1 MILNINYEDTVTIL
15 KILGFAYNSI
25 APLLLFFAA
34 CKFKDVSISGV
45 FHRPLTLLKS
55 NLKNITT
62 ARGFTYFVI
71 LIVLLMGDVSE
82 FFIQRLATR
91 NIYYKPATG
100 ASFTV
105 SDILQDTYIDLNST
119 MANPKQLVNNLIKV
133 SNTPSMIDLSQSIG
147 NSNSPI
153 NLADASFEEGITPM
167 EGTFTFRHG
176 HFAMSIYPGIY
187 TCSSFPPS
195 INSNFSAIPSGSI
208 QSVCSGSFGSAGYS
222 RIPRI
227 NDRSSDFATFLFG
240 EGGDLNDFI
249 SRGDIR
255 PESVNHTVAVYI
267 QLYEGETG
275 NEFKTPLYKIEV
287 ITHRVEMPSSQLSED
302 RTERSLHNCLSGISD
317 LYESGSLNSTLFAGS
332 YSGVYSKGSATE
344 QLVAISSTVQDK
356 TSCAAYRFRVLET
369 KKSSLRMVSNRYVAF
384 TYGKPTATR
393 FSSNLDNKVGI
404 FNVRKMHSITC
415 NGADSQERTKLCIE
429 QSRVIGSLTNSG
441 LARPI
446 VLEQYEN
453 TEIGVLGLCLL
464 GFMFIVILSALASRV
479 STNQFYTQS
488 LTSLLLDSGA
498 QSGVGKNVPI
508 EHSEGTLYVQDMQ
521 VCFREKAN
529 GIREQK
535 SVHFKCP
542 Y

>member
-82 FFIQRLATR
+82 FFIQRLASR
-91 NIYYKPATG
+91 NIFYKPATG

-105 SDILQDTYIDLNST
+105 SDILQDSYIDLNST
-119 MANPKQLVNNLIKV
+119 LANPKQLHDRPFTVNWKQQF
-133 SNTPSMIDLSQSIG
+133 T
-147 NSNSPI
+147 I
-153 NLADASFEEGITPM
+153 NLGDASFEDGITPM

-275 NEFKTPLYKIEV
+275 NEFKTPLYKIEI

-369 KKSSLRMVSNRYVAF
+369 KKSSLRMVSNRFVAF

-393 FSSNLDNKVGI
+393 FPSNLDNKSGT

-464 GFMFIVILSALASRV
+464 GFMFMVILSALASRV

-529 GIREQK
+529 GIRE
-535 SVHFKCP
+535 
-542 Y
+542 